1 LKTRLNHAEMPA
13 QRITKNPRG
22 RPVLPSAEKRLCI
35 LSIRLTES
43 ELLTLREEA
52 RRCGLALSE
61 LIRAKLFNGL
71 EANASI
77 EGGGLWF
84 TLKL

>member
-1 LKTRLNHAEMPA
+1 MEARLNRTKMPS
-13 QRITKNPRG
+13 QRITKIQRG
-22 RPVLPSAEKRLCI
+22 KPVLPSAEKRLCI

-52 RRCGLALSE
+52 HRCELSLSE

-71 EANASI
+71 EANAST
-77 EGGGLWF
+77 EGGGYGL
-84 TLKL
+84 L

>member
-1 LKTRLNHAEMPA
+1 MKTRLNYAEILR
-13 QRITKNPRG
+13 QCITKNSRG

-52 RRCGLALSE
+52 RRCGLTLSE
-61 LIRAKLFNGL
+61 LVRARLFNGL
-71 EANASI
+71 GANASI
-77 EGGGLWF
+77 EGGDLWF
-84 TLKL
+84 TLKS

>member
-1 LKTRLNHAEMPA
+1 MLKTRLNHAEILR
-13 QRITKNPRG
+13 QRITKIQRG
-22 RPVLPSAEKRLCI
+22 RPALSSTEKKLCI

-52 RRCGLALSE
+52 RLHGLTLSG

-71 EANASI
+71 EAIASI
-77 EGGGLWF
+77 GEEIDGSL
-84 TLKL
+84 

>member
-1 LKTRLNHAEMPA
+1 MLKTRLNHAEILR
-13 QRITKNPRG
+13 QCITKNSRSQPS
-22 RPVLPSAEKRLCI
+22 LSSAEKRLCI

-52 RRCGLALSE
+52 HKCGLTLSE

-77 EGGGLWF
+77 EGEIYGSL
-84 TLKL
+84 

>member
-1 LKTRLNHAEMPA
+1 MLKTRLNHAETLR
-13 QRITKNPRG
+13 QRITKNQYRG
-22 RPVLPSAEKRLCI
+22 RPALLSAEKRLCI

-52 RRCGLALSE
+52 RLHGLTLSG

-71 EANASI
+71 EAIASI
-77 EGGGLWF
+77 GEEIDGSL
-84 TLKL
+84 

>member
-1 LKTRLNHAEMPA
+1 LKTRLNHAEILR

-52 RRCGLALSE
+52 HKCGLILSE
-61 LIRAKLFNGL
+61 LVRAKLFNGL
-71 EANASI
+71 EANASM
-77 EGGGLWF
+77 EGEVYGSL
-84 TLKL
+84 

>member
-1 LKTRLNHAEMPA
+1 MLKTRLNHAEMPA

-22 RPVLPSAEKRLCI
+22 QTILPSAEKRLCI

-52 RRCGLALSE
+52 RRCGLILSE
-61 LIRAKLFNGL
+61 LIRAKLFNRL

-77 EGGGLWF
+77 EGEIYGSF
-84 TLKL
+84 

>member
-1 LKTRLNHAEMPA
+1 MLKTRLNHAEILR
-13 QRITKNPRG
+13 QRITKIQRG
-22 RPVLPSAEKRLCI
+22 RPILPSAEKRLYI

-43 ELLTLREEA
+43 ELLTLRNEA
-52 RRCGLALSE
+52 HRCELSLSE

-77 EGGGLWF
+77 EGEVYGSL
-84 TLKL
+84 